1 MGVITLISDDVDIR
15 AKKITR
21 EKNGINYIII
31 QGLTHQVGIVIS
43 CVCVCVCVCVNRD
56 AKYVRQKLIQVKEE
70 AENP

>member
-1 MGVITLISDDVDIR
+1 MITLISDDVDIK

-43 CVCVCVCVCVNRD
+43 CVCVCVCEQRCKICQ
-56 AKYVRQKLIQVKEE
+56 AKTYTSERRSRKPII
-70 AENP
+70 

>member
-43 CVCVCVCVCVNRD
+43 CVCVCVCV
-56 AKYVRQKLIQVKEE
+56 
-70 AENP
+70 